1 LKKRKEL
8 KAGYPVTL
16 VPPDGKTINTYLP
29 SELLREIFLCSIES
43 NNMKFGHLTP
53 VCCYWRSVV
62 TAMPHLWSTL
72 RAGTWT
78 ATEQVTNWLQRAYPK
93 KVVIDTQRGGQM
105 HSITPYA
112 ALQNALAS
120 TGHWH
125 ELTISSLPP
134 EDLASQLGFQGATPM
149 GVLRS
154 LHVVA
159 ECVHSPSFTHLLDL
173 VPTEAP
179 LSELRLHSSFASVY
193 FFQSKWFPV
202 LRDLTV
208 LIVNGR
214 DINEPFEFLPSFTRL
229 HTFEADRLPLPWYD
243 SDTNLPLLCTLQKLQ
258 LRASSVQWMAGRQF
272 PCLEECAILL
282 PRDWEAVQ
290 QREVQL
296 PSCKK
301 LIYHGYPMTTVRYFR
316 VPKVKAMELKSHDCK
331 KQRVYQQLHNLC
343 TMDEAMSKLA
353 TLHLTVQ
360 CSEQALIKVLRYLG
374 LLQELVLS
382 TARPSPSWQNLLQP
396 LIAKPSREDWRDW
409 SLVGGHQKWEQWCSS
424 QTWYANVLPHLK
436 YLGIQ
441 CPNGI
446 SRSECLDNGLLF
458 RVLKWTRA
466 HSIQPLE
473 HLKVWEGNGAIDAV
487 DYVSTDYP
495 DKHPGISMEE
505 YDSTIISGMVTQHL
519 VIQRSTTPLL
529 QLHSTILF
537 RQLQSLVVDWY
548 HSRDHEIPIFP
559 YLEQIKTLEIWDGII
574 PTYSL
579 NIDLPLVHTLQRLRL
594 RGASFSWMLGRT
606 FKALRELQIDDLPDA
621 PETQSGLEELQVDM
635 PACTILRLWNIS
647 ANHLHFLSCPNVQ
660 ILQWEQSSELPGID
674 VTALRSPQNFLR
686 TCSCLQKLDILIP
699 HHLGRDPLIQ
709 FDFGEAKGQGV
720 WRDIMSVEVKVSFKG
735 SPSKERHHFFSQM
748 VGHQRHFDKWWKEF
762 TITNDGLCMIVTVR
776 AVM

>member
-1 LKKRKEL
+1 MFI
-8 KAGYPVTL
+8 Y
-16 VPPDGKTINTYLP
+16 
-29 SELLREIFLCSIES
+29 SIES
-43 NNMKFGHLTP
+43 NNMKFGHLAS
-53 VCCYWRSVV
+53 VCRYWRSVV

-72 RAGTWT
+72 RLGTWT
-78 ATEQVTNWLQRAYPK
+78 GTERVTNWLQRAYPK

-112 ALQNALAS
+112 ALQNALVS

-134 EDLASQLGFQGATPM
+134 EDLASQLGFQGAAPM

-193 FFQSKWFPV
+193 FFQPKWFPV
-202 LRDLTV
+202 LWDLTV

-272 PCLEECAILL
+272 SCLEECAILL

-316 VPKVKAMELKSHDCK
+316 VPEVNAMELKSHDCK

-343 TMDEAMSKLA
+343 TTDGTMSQLA
-353 TLHLTVQ
+353 TLHLTLQ

-374 LLQELVLS
+374 LLQELVVS
-382 TARPSPSWQNLLQP
+382 IARPSPSFQNLLQP

-409 SLVGGHQKWEQWCSS
+409 SLVGGHQKWEQWCCS
-424 QTWYANVLPHLK
+424 QTWCANVLPHLK

-446 SRSECLDNGLLF
+446 PRSEYLDNGLLF

-466 HSIQPLE
+466 HSIRPLE
-473 HLKVWEGNGAIDAV
+473 HLKVWEGSGASNVV
-487 DYVSTDYP
+487 DDVSTDYP
-495 DKHPGISMEE
+495 EE
-505 YDSTIISGMVTQHL
+505 YDSMILSGMVTQHL
-519 VIQRSTTPLL
+519 VIQSSTTALF

-548 HSRDHEIPIFP
+548 HSRDHEIPILP
-559 YLEQIKTLEIWDGII
+559 DLEQIKTLEIWDGDI

-579 NIDLPLVHTLQRLRL
+579 KIDLQLVRTLQRLKL
-594 RGASFSWMLGRT
+594 RGSSFSWMLGRT
-606 FKALRELQIDDLPDA
+606 FKALREFQIDDLPDA
-621 PETQSGLEELQVDM
+621 PETQSGLEKLQVDM
-635 PACTILRLWNIS
+635 PACTILKLWNIS
-647 ANHLHFLSCPNVQ
+647 SNHLHFLSCPNVQ
-660 ILQWEQSSELPGID
+660 ILQWEQSPELPAID
-674 VTALRSPQNFLR
+674 VAALRSPQIFLR
-686 TCSCLQKLDILIP
+686 TCSCLQRLDILIP

-709 FDFGEAKGQGV
+709 FVFGEAMGQGV

-735 SPSKERHHFFSQM
+735 SPSKDRQHFFSQM
-748 VGHQRHFDKWWKEF
+748 FGRQRDFDKLWKEF
-762 TITNDGLCMIVTVR
+762 TVTDNDSGMMVTVK
-776 AVM
+776 ASM